1 MKKLLALVLALV
13 MSMSLV
19 TISNAAFKD
28 ADKIDYDEAV
38 TVMNAVGVLVGDEN
52 SNFNAKENLT
62 RAQAAKIISYLLLGN
77 KTAEALA
84 GSGKF
89 TDVAKNSWSAGFVD
103 YCASTGVVNGVGDG
117 KFDPNGQLTGYQFAK
132 MLLVALGYDATIEGF
147 TGADWQINV
156 SKRAD
161 QADLFDNLDISGNA
175 ALTREPAA
183 QMCLNT
189 LKSPLVEYNNKGG
202 SLTVNGA
209 TVNIGASNP
218 EYKTSSTKLADQTI
232 YANKLNSSAGE
243 YIVEFA
249 EQYYPKLVLS
259 EKFDDFERPCYTWSY
274 DKKDLGTFAK
284 TELLEKTFVGE
295 VTGKDLY
302 DLLGKTVVEDYET
315 FVAIDGVEDK
325 AANSDIFAA
334 SAMNKNNKKAV
345 GGTDTGVVTE
355 VYVNNDAKEVYIVI
369 INEYLAIASKDYD
382 TKKESVNLKVY
393 GIEKVTNDPVQ
404 YAKETEGTEN
414 AVTFTGVSSDD
425 FALLTEAKEDDAY
438 VVTVAKGA
446 IQTVVKADIV
456 EDTAITSFKLGSNVK
471 ADGTTYNYS
480 SAAEYDVDVLDNYT
494 TSTGSINLKDKTYNI
509 YLDTHGNL
517 LGIDLVKA
525 ADNYVFITGVDS
537 NISNL
542 SAKNYDAAAIF
553 VDGTMKTITFKAD
566 KSTGVAPTTAS
577 GETANYA
584 VINKWFTYTVDKDGV
599 YTLTVVAGAIDTD
612 NGVKTAQYADPNAT
626 RDIDK
631 KNIALRGADGSGAYS
646 GVYGNDDTVYL
657 LAELKGIVNGDK
669 NESVIISG
677 VDSVTT
683 GVKNASLKAWKV
695 GTSDT
700 DTGSVWDK
708 YEVGTPLFDIA
719 AKNDVSG
726 GTYTL
731 YKSNGYII
739 AAVVV
744 GEDNEASKNLVY
756 VNSKAPN
763 YEAYDKTT
771 DEWTWTREVIIDGEK
786 AELTE
791 VGDSLTYV
799 SETKMVQNNWY
810 QVKYNAKGQVIGA
823 VKVTESADMKVGTDY
838 VTDIDNTTNGL
849 YNAITKVGA
858 KDSILYTESFT
869 SKVPTMKGSTLYVD
883 KTLTQGFY
891 VDEDAKVVFIQKN
904 DGKTT
909 TEYEVGSKEVQN
921 FIENLNAEKDSN
933 PATYNY
939 TISAI
944 LQNGAAKVVIIKD
957 DADSTYDGG
966 KDIPVIT
973 GLPETTI
980 TGLTVNVAL
989 ANGES
994 TTAYEKAVAKL
1005 VAEGYKVE
1013 GVKIDATTGEYA
1025 ITASKDGVSGYVF
1038 TTRTTIYFKV
1048 TVKVADSIS
1057 ATVSAT
1063 ANVGYAA
1070 SGNDVTVTIKK
1081 NSGTFTSNRTIT
1093 AYESDGKTAIGTPT
1107 TVTVPSSPAAG
1118 TVTGTYTM
1126 TAKDTILVIS

>member
-52 SNFNAKENLT
+52 QNFNAKENLT

-132 MLLVALGYDATIEGF
+132 MLLVALGYDAKIEGF

-175 ALTREPAA
+175 ALTREQAA

-189 LKSPLVEYNNKGG
+189 LKSPLVEYSNKGG

-209 TVNIGASNP
+209 TVNIGASNA
-218 EYKTSSTKLADQTI
+218 EYKTSSTKLAEQTI

-249 EQYYPKLVLS
+249 EQYYPKLVLDTD
-259 EKFDDFERPCYTWSY
+259 FDDFGRPCYTWSY
-274 DKKDLGTFAK
+274 DKKDLGTFAMK
-284 TELLEKTFVGE
+284 DMLEKTFVGE

-302 DLLGKTVVEDYET
+302 DVLGKSVVEDYKT

-325 AANSDIFAA
+325 DVNAKVFNAT
-334 SAMNKNNKKAV
+334 AMNKNNKTVV
-345 GGTDTGVVTE
+345 GATGEGVVTE

-382 TKKESVNLKVY
+382 SKKESVDLKVY
-393 GIEKVTNDPVQ
+393 GIDSKTVGTATEYLKKTDGTTSND
-404 YAKETEGTEN
+404 K
-414 AVTFTGVSSDD
+414 TFKNVSSDD

-438 VVTVAKGA
+438 VVTVAAGKL
-446 IQTVVKADIV
+446 QTVVKADVV
-456 EDTAITSFKLGSNVK
+456 EDTALSSFKVGKKVT

-494 TSTGSINLKDKTYNI
+494 GLSSNGVNLKDKTYNL

-517 LGIDLVKA
+517 LGIDLVTA
-525 ADNYVFITGVDS
+525 ADNYVFIAGIDS
-537 NISNL
+537 NNSNL
-542 SAKNYDAAAIF
+542 SAKNYDASAIF
-553 VDGTMKTITFKAD
+553 TDGTMKTITFKAD
-566 KSTGVAPTTAS
+566 KSKFLSGTTIGAL
-577 GETANYA
+577 TNT
-584 VINKWFTYTVDKDGV
+584 WCTYTVDKDGV
-599 YTLTVVAGAIDTD
+599 YTLTEVAAAINTAAK
-612 NGVKTAQYADPNAT
+612 VKVAQEHDAGFAG
-626 RDIDK
+626 DIDK
-631 KNIALRGADGSGAYS
+631 KHIALAGDAASGYA

-657 LAELKGIVNGDK
+657 LASLKAIKANDTGHTNTG
-669 NESVIISG
+669 IISD

-683 GVKNASLKAWKV
+683 GVKNASLKGWNATTAASKV
-695 GTSDT
+695 STTSI
-700 DTGSVWDK
+700 SVTSAN
-708 YEVGTPLFDIA
+708 VA
-719 AKNDVSG
+719 SG
-726 GTYTL
+726 VYTL

-756 VNSKAPN
+756 VSSGSVN
-763 YEAYDKTT
+763 YESYDKAA

-791 VGDSLTYV
+791 VGDKLSYIGAMQ
-799 SETKMVQNNWY
+799 KGQWY
-810 QVKYNAKGQVIGA
+810 QVRYNAKGNVIG
-823 VKVTESADMKVGTDY
+823 VLDGNTSDPTYDNWTLTVGEDY
-838 VTDIDNTTNGL
+838 VTDIDAADPNGL
-849 YNAITKVGA
+849 AYTIQHG

-869 SKVPTMKGSTLYVD
+869 SAVPTMKGSTLYVN
-883 KTLTQGFY
+883 KALTQGFY
-891 VDEDAKVVFIQKN
+891 VDENAKVVFIQSN
-904 DGKTT
+904 DGKETI
-909 TEYEVGSKEVQN
+909 EYEVGSKEVQS
-921 FIENLNAEKDSN
+921 FIENLNADKGGNYS
-933 PATYNY
+933 Y

-944 LQNGAAKVVIIKD
+944 LQNGAAQIVIIKD
-957 DADSTYDGG
+957 DKDATLNPGTVTPSTGSYTGALVNDGAL
-966 KDIPVIT
+966 KFSF
-973 GLPETTI
+973 TT
-980 TGLTVNVAL
+980 TDVATP
-989 ANGES
+989 ANWS
-994 TTAYEKAVAKL
+994 
-1005 VAEGYKVE
+1005 
-1013 GVKIDATTGEYA
+1013 GVKVTVYGKNTT
-1025 ITASKDGVSGYVF
+1025 SGYVA
-1038 TTRTTIYFKV
+1038 TVVADKVAGNTTISYTGSNPWTTDEV
-1048 TVKVADSIS
+1048 TVLSSTNDNWVYWVVA
-1057 ATVSAT
+1057 
-1063 ANVGYAA
+1063 
-1070 SGNDVTVTIKK
+1070 
-1081 NSGTFTSNRTIT
+1081 
-1093 AYESDGKTAIGTPT
+1093 
-1107 TVTVPSSPAAG
+1107 
-1118 TVTGTYTM
+1118 TVTGTTGKVATIT
-1126 TAKDTILVIS
+1126 TAEIAG

>member
-52 SNFNAKENLT
+52 GNFNAKENLT

-175 ALTREPAA
+175 ALTREQAA

-189 LKSPLVEYNNKGG
+189 LKSPLVEYSNKGG

-209 TVNIGASNP
+209 TVNIGASNA
-218 EYKTSSTKLADQTI
+218 EYKTSSTKLAEQTI

-302 DLLGKTVVEDYET
+302 DLLGKSVVEDYKT
-315 FVAIDGVEDK
+315 FVAIDGVEDSNV
-325 AANSDIFAA
+325 NSNIFPA

-345 GGTDTGVVTE
+345 GATGDGVVTE

-382 TKKESVNLKVY
+382 SKKESVDLTVY
-393 GIEKVTNDPVQ
+393 GITSKTVGTATEYLKKTDGATSND
-404 YAKETEGTEN
+404 KSFKN
-414 AVTFTGVSSDD
+414 VSSDD

-438 VVTVAKGA
+438 VVTVAKGEL
-446 IQTVVKADIV
+446 QTVVKADVV
-456 EDTAITSFKLGSNVK
+456 EDTAITSFKLGSKVT
-471 ADGTTYNYS
+471 ADGTTYKYA
-480 SAAEYDVDVLDNYT
+480 SAAEYDFDVLDNYT
-494 TSTGSINLKDKTYNI
+494 DGTANGINMKDTTYNI

-517 LGIDLVKA
+517 LGVDLVEA
-525 ADNYVFITGVDS
+525 ADNYVFIAGVDS
-537 NISNL
+537 NTSNL
-542 SAKNYDAAAIF
+542 SNKTYDASAIF
-553 VDGTMKTITFKAD
+553 TDGTFQTIKFKAD
-566 KSTGVAPTTAS
+566 KGDISTALNGRDNAKNAIV
-577 GETANYA
+577 
-584 VINKWFTYTVDKDGV
+584 NKWCTYTVDKDGV
-599 YTLTVVAGAIDTD
+599 YTLTLVESPIADAKVGQYQYQ
-612 NGVKTAQYADPNAT
+612 GTAD

-631 KNIALRGADGSGAYS
+631 KHIALPANASSSAA
-646 GVYGNDDTVYL
+646 YGNDNTVYL
-657 LAELKGIVNGDK
+657 LAELKQIPTSGKKAVIV
-669 NESVIISG
+669 SG

-683 GVKNASLKAWKV
+683 GVKNASLTAW
-695 GTSDT
+695 GSDSADTST
-700 DTGSVWDK
+700 TPTATGKTVYRGADAG
-708 YEVGTPLFDIA
+708 Y
-719 AKNDVSG
+719 VSY

-739 AAVVV
+739 ATVVV
-744 GEDNEASKNLVY
+744 GEDNAASDNLVY
-756 VNSKAPN
+756 VNSGN
-763 YEAYDKTT
+763 VEMEAYDKAA
-771 DEWTWTREVIIDGEK
+771 DEWTWTRKVIADGEET
-786 AELTE
+786 ELKV
-791 VGDSLTYV
+791 VGDKLDYIG
-799 SETKMVQNNWY
+799 KDAGNGNMKQYGWY
-810 QVKYNAKGQVIGA
+810 QVKYNAKGEV
-823 VKVTESADMKVGTDY
+823 VGTTP
-838 VTDIDNTTNGL
+838 VAAALTEGTDLETSIGDLYQTITTG
-849 YNAITKVGA
+849 
-858 KDSILYTESFT
+858 KDTILYTEGFGFDGSGKADAT
-869 SKVPTMKGSTLYVD
+869 AAAPTMKGSTLYLN

-891 VDEDAKVVFIQKN
+891 VAEDAKVVFIQPN

-909 TEYEVGSKEVQN
+909 TEYEVGSKEVQG
-921 FIENLNAEKDSN
+921 FIESLNDANGEADNGFS
-933 PATYNY
+933 Y
-939 TISAI
+939 TVSAI
-944 LQNGAAKVVIIKD
+944 LKNGAATVVIIND
-957 DADSTYDGG
+957 SIDSTFKKGTEELSS
-966 KDIPVIT
+966 DIQIKSVNLAT
-973 GLPETTI
+973 GTI
-980 TGLTVNVAL
+980 TYYVEDGTAHTFTPEEIAEIL
-989 ANGES
+989 ANEGCTDIS
-994 TTAYEKAVAKL
+994 YNGSVWAYKKGL
-1005 VAEGYKVE
+1005 VTYTNV
-1013 GVKIDATTGEYA
+1013 
-1025 ITASKDGVSGYVF
+1025 
-1038 TTRTTIYFKV
+1038 TIAAPTQVFKV
-1048 TVKVADSIS
+1048 TYKVSTALSSGWTVDAPAFVSASETISMTIGHKDWTSNNISVTLSGAATSS
-1057 ATVSAT
+1057 ATTFTHVAGKTSAT
-1063 ANVGYAA
+1063 ADVAI
-1070 SGNDVTVTIKK
+1070 SGVTADGEVTVTI
-1081 NSGTFTSNRTIT
+1081 
-1093 AYESDGKTAIGTPT
+1093 A
-1107 TVTVPSSPAAG
+1107 VV
-1118 TVTGTYTM
+1118 
-1126 TAKDTILVIS
+1126 